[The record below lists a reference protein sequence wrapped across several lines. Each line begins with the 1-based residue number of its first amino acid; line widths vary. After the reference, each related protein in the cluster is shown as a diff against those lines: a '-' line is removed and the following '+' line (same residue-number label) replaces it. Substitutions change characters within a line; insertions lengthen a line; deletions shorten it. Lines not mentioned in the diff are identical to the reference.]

1 MRYNLNA
8 GWGPRVVDRL
18 ATNKA
23 GKVFI
28 VGKADLANR
37 EMYQELF
44 ITDNDGEDRFFATVD
59 AAFASCTAS
68 AGDTIYVLP
77 GHTETVTATSIAH
90 DVAGVSVIGLGEGT
104 MRPTFTFGAAAATIT
119 ITGANG
125 SWENCHFV
133 ANFDNVASAFT
144 IGAAVNFRLE
154 NNTFFDTT
162 NALHFYSIVTTG
174 ATDNEADGLVVRGN
188 NWESKALA
196 ALAFVSILAAE
207 KNVVVENNDAFMLA
221 TNDVGHFI
229 TLAAKIMTNIIIRN
243 NSCIVVGASNASV
256 GVFLTG
262 SGSTST
268 GLVSDNVCSSLDT
281 TTELMFTASTGLK
294 FFRNLYTGVADA
306 SGKLLPAIDA

>member
-8 GWGPRVVDRL
+8 GWGPKMVNRL
-18 ATNKA
+18 ATNQS
-23 GKVFI
+23 GKVFV
-28 VGKADLANR
+28 VGKAALANR
-37 EMYQELF
+37 QNYQELF
-44 ITDNDGEDRFFATVD
+44 SVDNDGVDRFFATVD

-119 ITGANG
+119 VTGANG

-133 ANFDNVASAFT
+133 ANYDNVASAFT

-154 NNTFFDTT
+154 NCTAFDTT

-207 KNVVVENNDAFMLA
+207 KNVVVEDNDVFMLA

-229 TLAAKIMTNIIIRN
+229 TLAAKNVTNGIIRN
-243 NSCIVVGASNASV
+243 NTLVVTGATNATV
-256 GVFLTG
+256 GIFLTG
-262 SGSTST
+262 SGTST
-268 GLVSDNVCSSLDT
+268 GLIADNVCASLDT
-281 TTELMFTASTGLK
+281 TTELMFTTGTGFK
-294 FFRNLYTGVADA
+294 FFRNLYTGTADA
-306 SGKLLPAIDA
+306 SGKLLPAIDG